1 MKQTLWAALA
11 AVLLVISGCAGGYD
25 AAGSAEQA
33 TPSAVAESNP
43 AQAKLASNP
52 GGQENLDELKA
63 NLAKRSVIRS
73 GELSVLVESVQKA
86 EQSVNAKVDAWGGYV
101 ERCQT
106 SDLAGSKPRIT
117 LMVRVPVNLF
127 DKALDA
133 FADLGTLESKSIQ
146 SEDVTTKL
154 VDVDARLATMKAVEE
169 AMRQAIRE
177 SRSAPEIASLKDQAH
192 KLRVDIESVTAQRK
206 AIGSL
211 AVLSK
216 IEVKLVQR
224 ANPAGVGDPNWA
236 KEAWAGS
243 LSSAST
249 LGKGLGALAIYAV
262 SYLPFWGPV
271 LWLAVHLSRKSAAKK
286 RDGLKPATAR
296 SWFEV

>member
-33 TPSAVAESNP
+33 TPSSVAEANP
-43 AQAKLASNP
+43 AEAKLASNP
-52 GGQENLDELKA
+52 GVLENIGELKA

-73 GELSVLVESVQKA
+73 GDLSVLVESAQKA
-86 EQSVNAKVDAWGGYV
+86 ERSVNAKVDAWGGYV

-106 SDLAGSKPRIT
+106 SDLAGSQPRIT
-117 LMVRVPVNLF
+117 LLVRVPANLF
-127 DKALDA
+127 EQALDA

-146 SEDVTTKL
+146 SEDVTSKL
-154 VDVDARLATMKAVEE
+154 VDVDARLATMRATEE
-169 AMRQAIRE
+169 AMRRAIRE
-177 SRSAPEIASLKDQAH
+177 SRSAAEIATLKDQAH
-192 KLRVDIESVTAQRK
+192 KLRVDIESVAAQRK

-224 ANPAGVGDPNWA
+224 ANPSGVGDPNWA

-243 LSSAST
+243 LSSASA
-249 LGKGLGALAIYAV
+249 LGKGLGAMAIYAV
-262 SYLPFWGPV
+262 TYSPFWGPV
-271 LWLAVHLSRKSAAKK
+271 LWLAVHLSRKAVAKK
-286 RDGLKPATAR
+286 RERFKPATAQ